1 MVQRLG
7 WLQVAECAQGDIF
20 DSIDEL
26 LVGLR
31 HGGYDEPT
39 SQASSN
45 GHSCTE
51 MVVGQRLTGQ
61 QTTARNDIEHPEKP
75 E

>member
-7 WLQVAECAQGDIF
+7 WVQVAECAQGDIF

-31 HGGYDEPT
+31 HGE
-39 SQASSN
+39 SLR
-45 GHSCTE
+45 
-51 MVVGQRLTGQ
+51 VKRLLDPRVRKWWWVKG
-61 QTTARNDIEHPEKP
+61 
-75 E
+75 